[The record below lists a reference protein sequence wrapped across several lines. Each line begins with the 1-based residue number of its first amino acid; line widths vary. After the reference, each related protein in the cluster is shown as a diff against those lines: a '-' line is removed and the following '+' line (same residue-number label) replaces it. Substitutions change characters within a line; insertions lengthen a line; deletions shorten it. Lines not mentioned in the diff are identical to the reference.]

1 MANDFAKFMATTDK
15 KIVFGDKD
23 VELKLT
29 IPHKVAQQ
37 NLQFLTGCLNKEI
50 HVILG
55 DPQAAFDFDDEE
67 RDDMYR
73 KWNGHRVT
81 TDQSGV
87 VTRIEKQGD
96 EPEQDENQAQMFGP
110 DGEPIQPQEPTG
122 DGQESENE
130 NEHPTVPPTAGDDPG
145 SDSDDPYGDND
156 NDDIPDWMKEGGDDQ
171 SGSKEMDFTSE
182 GGEGE
187 TEPPIDEQQEV
198 KQDPPAGDA
207 EGSSGEI
214 DKDALEQYIITERPA
229 YPDMQLDFP
238 NLFEQKRDQGVTWR
252 EIANSVGM
260 TSGQFSGKLTK
271 YKERVKEQMAGSG
284 VA

>member
-1 MANDFAKFMATTDK
+1 MATTDK

-73 KWNGHRVT
+73 KWNGHLVT

-87 VTRIEKQGD
+87 VTKIEKPGD

-110 DGEPIQPQEPTG
+110 DGEPIQPEEPTG
-122 DGQESENE
+122 DVQESENE
-130 NEHPTVPPTAGDDPG
+130 NDQPTVPTTGGEDPG
-145 SDSDDPYGDND
+145 TDPNDPYGD

-171 SGSKEMDFTSE
+171 SGTKEMDFSSE
-182 GGEGE
+182 ESHG
-187 TEPPIDEQQEV
+187 DEQPADQQQED
-198 KQDPPAGDA
+198 KQDPPA
-207 EGSSGEI
+207 EI
-214 DKDALEQYIITERPA
+214 DKEQLEKFILAQRPIFDDIKLA
-229 YPDMQLDFP
+229 DSPADFP
-238 NLFEQKRDQGVTWR
+238 ALLQMKNDGKTWLEISREMNVPSSQISSKLNVYKKRVTK
-252 EIANSVGM
+252 M
-260 TSGQFSGKLTK
+260 MQD
-271 YKERVKEQMAGSG
+271 G
-284 VA
+284 VAV

>member
-1 MANDFAKFMATTDK
+1 MVQDFAKFMATTDK

-73 KWNGHRVT
+73 KWNGHLVT

-87 VTRIEKQGD
+87 VTKIEKPGD

-110 DGEPIQPQEPTG
+110 DGEPIQPEEPTG
-122 DGQESENE
+122 DVQESENE
-130 NEHPTVPPTAGDDPG
+130 NDQPTVPTTGGEDPG
-145 SDSDDPYGDND
+145 TDPNDPYGD

-171 SGSKEMDFTSE
+171 SGTKEMDFSSE
-182 GGEGE
+182 ESHG
-187 TEPPIDEQQEV
+187 DEQPADQQQED
-198 KQDPPAGDA
+198 KQDPPA
-207 EGSSGEI
+207 EI
-214 DKDALEQYIITERPA
+214 DKEQLEKFILAQRPIFDDIKLA
-229 YPDMQLDFP
+229 DSPADFP
-238 NLFEQKRDQGVTWR
+238 ALLQMKNDGKTWLEISREMNVPSSQISSKLNVYKKRVTK
-252 EIANSVGM
+252 M
-260 TSGQFSGKLTK
+260 MQD
-271 YKERVKEQMAGSG
+271 G
-284 VA
+284 VAV

>member
-87 VTRIEKQGD
+87 VTKIEKPGD

-110 DGEPIQPQEPTG
+110 NGEPIQPQEPTG
-122 DGQESENE
+122 DVQESENQ
-130 NEHPTVPPTAGDDPG
+130 NEQPTVTPTGGNDPG

-156 NDDIPDWMKEGGDDQ
+156 NDDIPNWMKEGGDDQ

-182 GGEGE
+182 ESQG
-187 TEPPIDEQQEV
+187 DEQPADQQQEEN
-198 KQDPPAGDA
+198 QDPPAGDA
-207 EGSSGEI
+207 EAGEV
-214 DKDALEQYIITERPA
+214 DKDALEQYIITERPTF
-229 YPDMQLDFP
+229 PDMPLDFP